1 MSNKLN
7 HVLGACRIS
16 GMPIL
21 IYLCILIIS
30 FIAIQLEVIPDNI
43 LGSMLMLMVLGEGLN
58 KIGASIPV
66 VRTYLGGSVV
76 CIFAGAILA
85 WIKVIPES
93 AMNQMDTFV
102 NEQGF
107 LIFYI
112 SALITGSLFGIDRDL
127 LLKGSVR
134 LLPVGILAVLCGTFV
149 CGIVGILTG
158 DGFWDNILYIAAPMT
173 SGGMTAGTVPL
184 SHTYSEVLDLDAGD
198 VLTRMAPAT
207 VLGNCF
213 AVIFAGLLNNFGQRY
228 PQITGNGQLMND
240 GRAVHKYNTGTPSL
254 ESMMTGLLIS
264 MGFYTLGSVCRFFLP
279 SVPVYAWMILIIV
292 VVKSLRILPQD
303 MENAACHWGNFVI
316 KAWTAAALFGIGIT
330 LIDLNTIMHNMTID
344 YFLTVLI
351 VEIVITAISAAMG
364 KLVGFYPLES
374 AVCGMCS
381 TNMGGSGNV
390 AVLSGAHRMELL
402 PFAQIITRGCGAM
415 MLTAAGLLVQVVGR

>member
-1 MSNKLN
+1 MQKGFMPLLSKSKVAGLPLA
-7 HVLGACRIS
+7 VYLVLLIITLVAAFLGAL
-16 GMPIL
+16 P
-21 IYLCILIIS
+21 
-30 FIAIQLEVIPDNI
+30 QNI
-43 LGSMLMLMVLGEGLN
+43 LGAMLLLMVLGEGLN
-58 KIGASIPV
+58 KIGNTLPV

-76 CIFAGAILA
+76 CIFGGAILA
-85 WIKVIPES
+85 YLNLIPAEPM
-93 AMNQMDTFV
+93 ALMDKFV

-134 LLPVGILAVLCGTFV
+134 LLPVGILAVVCGAVV
-149 CGIVGILTG
+149 CGILGVLGG
-158 DGFWDNILYIAAPMT
+158 QGFWQNILYIAAPMT

-184 SHTYSEVLDLDAGD
+184 SNVFGEVLGLNAGD

-213 AVIFAGLLNNFGQRY
+213 AVIFAGLLNNLGERC
-228 PQITGNGQLMND
+228 PRLTGHGQLVND
-240 GRAVHKYNTGTPSL
+240 GKPAVKRATGTPTL
-254 ESMMTGLLIS
+254 ESMMAGLLLA
-264 MGFYTLGSVCRFFLP
+264 MGFYTLGSICRSL
-279 SVPVYAWMILIIV
+279 VPAVPIYAWMILLVIL
-292 VVKSLRILPQD
+292 VKSLRLLPEWL
-303 MENAACHWGNFVI
+303 ENAACHWGNFVI

-330 LIDLNTIMHNMTID
+330 LIDLQTILHNMTVY
-344 YFLTVLI
+344 YFITVLT
-351 VEIVITAISAAMG
+351 VEIVITLVAAFAG
-364 KLVGFYPLES
+364 KAVGFYPLES

-402 PFAQIITRGCGAM
+402 PFAQIITRGCGAL
-415 MLTAAGLLVQVVGR
+415 MLTAAGMLVRIVG

>member
-1 MSNKLN
+1 MQKGFMPLLSKSKVAGLPLA
-7 HVLGACRIS
+7 VYLILLIITLVAAFLGAL
-16 GMPIL
+16 P
-21 IYLCILIIS
+21 
-30 FIAIQLEVIPDNI
+30 QNI
-43 LGSMLMLMVLGEGLN
+43 LGAMLLLMVLGEGLN
-58 KIGASIPV
+58 KIGNTLPV

-76 CIFAGAILA
+76 CIFGGAILA
-85 WIKVIPES
+85 YLNLIPAEPM
-93 AMNQMDTFV
+93 ALMDKFV

-134 LLPVGILAVLCGTFV
+134 LLPVGILAVVCGAVV
-149 CGIVGILTG
+149 CGILGVLGG
-158 DGFWDNILYIAAPMT
+158 QGFWQNILYIAAPMT

-184 SHTYSEVLDLDAGD
+184 SNVFGEVLGLNAGD

-213 AVIFAGLLNNFGQRY
+213 AVIFAGLLNNLGERC
-228 PQITGNGQLMND
+228 PRLTGHGQLVND
-240 GRAVHKYNTGTPSL
+240 GKPAAKRATGTPTL
-254 ESMMTGLLIS
+254 ESMMAGLLLA
-264 MGFYTLGSVCRFFLP
+264 MGFYTLGSICRSL
-279 SVPVYAWMILIIV
+279 VPAVPIYAWMILLVIL
-292 VVKSLRILPQD
+292 VKSLRLLPEWL
-303 MENAACHWGNFVI
+303 ENAACHWGNFVI

-330 LIDLNTIMHNMTID
+330 LIDLQTILHNMTVY
-344 YFLTVLI
+344 YFITVLT
-351 VEIVITAISAAMG
+351 VEIVITLVAAFAG
-364 KLVGFYPLES
+364 KAVGFYPLES

-402 PFAQIITRGCGAM
+402 PFAQIITRGCGAL
-415 MLTAAGLLVQVVGR
+415 MLTAAGMLVRIVG

>member
-1 MSNKLN
+1 MQKGFMPLLSKSKVAGLPLA
-7 HVLGACRIS
+7 VYLVLLIITLVAAFLGAL
-16 GMPIL
+16 P
-21 IYLCILIIS
+21 
-30 FIAIQLEVIPDNI
+30 QNI
-43 LGSMLMLMVLGEGLN
+43 LGAMLLLMVLGEGLN
-58 KIGASIPV
+58 KIGNTLPV

-76 CIFAGAILA
+76 CIFGGAILA
-85 WIKVIPES
+85 YLNLIPAEPM
-93 AMNQMDTFV
+93 ALMDKFV

-134 LLPVGILAVLCGTFV
+134 LLPVGILAVVCGAVV
-149 CGIVGILTG
+149 CGILGVLGG
-158 DGFWDNILYIAAPMT
+158 QGFWQNILYIAAPMT

-184 SHTYSEVLDLDAGD
+184 SNVFGEALGLNAGD

-213 AVIFAGLLNNFGQRY
+213 AVIFAGLLNNLGERC
-228 PQITGNGQLMND
+228 PRLTGHGQLVND
-240 GRAVHKYNTGTPSL
+240 GKPAVKRATGTPTL
-254 ESMMTGLLIS
+254 ESMMAGLLLA
-264 MGFYTLGSVCRFFLP
+264 MGFYTLGSICRSL
-279 SVPVYAWMILIIV
+279 VPAVPIYAWMILLVIL
-292 VVKSLRILPQD
+292 VKSLRLLPEWL
-303 MENAACHWGNFVI
+303 ENAACHWGNFVI

-330 LIDLNTIMHNMTID
+330 LIDLQTILHNMTVY
-344 YFLTVLI
+344 YFITVLT
-351 VEIVITAISAAMG
+351 VEIVITLVAAFAG
-364 KLVGFYPLES
+364 KAVGFYPLES

-402 PFAQIITRGCGAM
+402 PFAQIITRGCGAL
-415 MLTAAGLLVQVVGR
+415 MLTAAGMLVRIVG

>member
-1 MSNKLN
+1 MQKGFMPLLQKSKVAGLPLA
-7 HVLGACRIS
+7 VYLILLIITLGAAFL
-16 GMPIL
+16 GALP
-21 IYLCILIIS
+21 
-30 FIAIQLEVIPDNI
+30 QNI
-43 LGSMLMLMVLGEGLN
+43 LGAMLLLMVLGEGLN
-58 KIGASIPV
+58 KIGNTLPV

-76 CIFAGAILA
+76 CIFGGAILA
-85 WIKVIPES
+85 YLNLIPAEPM
-93 AMNQMDTFV
+93 ALMDKFV

-134 LLPVGILAVLCGTFV
+134 LLPVGILAVVCGAVV
-149 CGIVGILTG
+149 CGILGVLGG
-158 DGFWDNILYIAAPMT
+158 QGFWQNVLYIAAPMT

-184 SHTYSEVLDLDAGD
+184 SNVFGEVLGLDAGD

-213 AVIFAGLLNNFGQRY
+213 AVIFAGLLNNLGERC
-228 PQITGNGQLMND
+228 PRLTGHGQLVND
-240 GRAVHKYNTGTPSL
+240 GKPAVKRATGTPTL
-254 ESMMTGLLIS
+254 ESMMAGLLLA
-264 MGFYTLGSVCRFFLP
+264 MGFYTLGSICRSL
-279 SVPVYAWMILIIV
+279 VPAVPIYAWMILLVIL
-292 VVKSLRILPQD
+292 VKSLRLLPEWL
-303 MENAACHWGNFVI
+303 ENAACHWGNFVI

-330 LIDLNTIMHNMTID
+330 LIDLQTILHNMTVV
-344 YFLTVLI
+344 YFLTVLT
-351 VEIVITAISAAMG
+351 VEIVITLVAAFAG
-364 KLVGFYPLES
+364 KAVGFYPLES

-402 PFAQIITRGCGAM
+402 PFAQIITRGCGAL
-415 MLTAAGLLVQVVGR
+415 MLTAAGMLVRIVG